1 MKKSKKKLPDI
12 LICFLVIIPHKYI
25 IKETTSPLIIEV
37 TIILP
42 KLSIKKVIENIPV
55 EYKKNT
61 RANVKYQLYNALQ

>member
-12 LICFLVIIPHKYI
+12 LICFLVSIPHKYI
-25 IKETTSPLIIEV
+25 IKETKSPLIIEV

-55 EYKKNT
+55 KYNKNT
-61 RANVKYQLYNALQ
+61 RANVRYQLYNALQ